1 MDPMS
6 DFPSGKFERSKVL
19 AKTGLK
25 IGTNY
30 ARFYAKHAG
39 RNVTAESR
47 SELNYKN
54 AEDLFKNF
62 THLRG
67 SVLKL
72 AQSLSMDSGVM
83 PQEFI
88 EVMSKA
94 QYRVPPMNRA
104 LVRRQIHRE
113 LGKYPEA
120 AFSKFNEKAVAAA
133 SIGQVHEATDNAGQK
148 LAVKIQYPNI
158 RDTID
163 SDLSMA
169 RTIFSPM
176 LKTGD
181 MDTYIDEIR
190 NTLLSET
197 DYRLEGKQ
205 IENFSTIYGNDPR
218 VIMPKWL
225 PKLSNERILT
235 MSYINGQHLDVFLK
249 SGPTLD
255 HKNHFGKLLW
265 DFIHD
270 QIERKIYTFHADL
283 HPGNFLFREDGR
295 LGVLDFGCVKKFPTE
310 FLDICVD
317 MLSSHIKDD
326 GSAIR
331 DCYIAIG
338 ILNSKDIT
346 SNKSVDLFEFLRAF
360 GKLIVKP
367 YNFPTFDFG
376 DSEYR
381 AQFNNY
387 MRESFKWRDI
397 RVSRHFIFISKLLF
411 GLYGML
417 MQLKPTIDTE
427 RSREILLH
435 CSEERNN

>member
-1 MDPMS
+1 MTE
-6 DFPSGKFERSKVL
+6 FPSGKLERGKVL

-30 ARFYAKHAG
+30 ARFYAKNAG

-47 SELNYKN
+47 SKLNYKN

-62 THLRG
+62 TQLRG

-88 EVMSKA
+88 DVMSQA

-104 LVRRQIHRE
+104 LVRRQILRE
-113 LGKYPEA
+113 LGKYPEV
-120 AFSKFNEKAVAAA
+120 AFSEFNEEAIAAA
-133 SIGQVHEATDNAGQK
+133 SIGQVHEATDDVGQK
-148 LAVKIQYPNI
+148 FAVKIQYPNV

-169 RTIFSPM
+169 RAIFTPM
-176 LKTGD
+176 LKNGD
-181 MDTYIDEIR
+181 VDTYIDEIR
-190 NTLLSET
+190 NTLLNET
-197 DYRLEGKQ
+197 DYYLEGQQ
-205 IENFSTIYGNDPR
+205 IEHFSTIYGNDPR
-218 VIMPKWL
+218 VIMPRWV
-225 PKLSNERILT
+225 PHLSSERVLT
-235 MSYINGQHLDVFLK
+235 MSYIKGQHLDVFLK
-249 SGPTLD
+249 SKPTLD
-255 HKNHFGKLLW
+255 YKNHFGKLLW

-270 QIERKIYTFHADL
+270 QIRRQIYTFHADL

-295 LGVLDFGCVKKFPTE
+295 LGVLDFGCVKKFPKE
-310 FLDICVD
+310 FLEICVD
-317 MLSSHIKDD
+317 MLSSHIRDD
-326 GSAIR
+326 ENTIR
-331 DCYIAIG
+331 ECYIAIG
-338 ILNSKDIT
+338 ILSKKDLK
-346 SNKSVDLFEFLRAF
+346 SRKSVELFEFLRAF

-367 YNFPTFDFG
+367 YNSSRFNFG

-381 AQFNNY
+381 TQFNNY
-387 MRESFKWRDI
+387 MRESLKWRDI

-417 MQLKPTIDTE
+417 MQLKPTINTE
-427 RSREILLH
+427 RSREILLQ
-435 CSEERNN
+435 SSGLRSN